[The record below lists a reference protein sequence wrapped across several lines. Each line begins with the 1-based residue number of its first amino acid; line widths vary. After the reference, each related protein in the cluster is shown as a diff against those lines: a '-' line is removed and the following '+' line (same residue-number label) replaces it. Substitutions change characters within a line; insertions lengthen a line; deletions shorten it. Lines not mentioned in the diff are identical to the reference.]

1 MTRDKT
7 KMSVSFEMTILD
19 YENDARYGFHKPFL
33 GEFTE
38 PINPMTNFDDN
49 CCLYCA
55 DSL

>member
-55 DSL
+55 DSS